1 MEYIGIPV
9 LLLLGLMMLFKP
21 DLLWKIEHIL
31 SVKKGEPT
39 DLYIAFMQIGGVIL
53 ITIDICFVVYLIF

>member
-1 MEYIGIPV
+1 MEYIGILV

-31 SVKKGEPT
+31 SVKKR
-39 DLYIAFMQIGGVIL
+39 
-53 ITIDICFVVYLIF
+53 